1 MQSLI
6 GCLLIVLMALIRLL
20 AFVTGNLL
28 KLKEVKAFLGEE
40 TNPKFVLV
48 NQELD
53 RAFNN
58 SS

>member
-6 GCLLIVLMALIRLL
+6 GCLLIVLMALIRRL